1 MNRLDNQGNG
11 KNVLPTADG
20 LKCMLWGIAKMEAEL
35 RDEAFVASDS
45 LIDVLTMVEEQKNT
59 FNTLVAI
66 SAA

>member
-11 KNVLPTADG
+11 KSVLPTADG
-20 LKCMLWGIAKMEAEL
+20 LKCMLWEIAKMEAEL